1 MFTKYTSEI
10 LQELQECLSSGSTA
24 EYAMIGQLIDQA
36 GKIFVAG
43 MGRTGYVM
51 KGFTMRLEQAG
62 YEAYWIG
69 DTNTPAAGKGDLLI
83 LGSGSGETET
93 LKVYAKKA
101 KELQIPIIVFTTCR
115 ESSLHADAAV
125 AVVIHADA
133 KFKEDTEK
141 KSVQPM
147 GSLFEEALFISLEAL
162 VIQLMEKK
170 GISEKELKKRHA
182 NFE

>member
-1 MFTKYTSEI
+1 
-10 LQELQECLSSGSTA
+10 
-24 EYAMIGQLIDQA
+24 
-36 GKIFVAG
+36 
-43 MGRTGYVM
+43 M

-125 AVVIHADA
+125 AVVINADA
-133 KFKEDTEK
+133 KFKEDTVGAFP
-141 KSVQPM
+141 SAMQMLHDSGLTDLQSSRVLPC
-147 GSLFEEALFISLEAL
+147 SRY
-162 VIQLMEKK
+162 V
-170 GISEKELKKRHA
+170 RC
-182 NFE
+182 

>member
-1 MFTKYTSEI
+1 
-10 LQELQECLSSGSTA
+10 
-24 EYAMIGQLIDQA
+24 
-36 GKIFVAG
+36 
-43 MGRTGYVM
+43 M

-162 VIQLMEKK
+162 VIQLMEKR